1 MSIITIWWTRQ
12 MCSFKWI
19 LGPASLGRLLCA
31 MWTVLLLLVVWPRH
45 AAPQSLS
52 PEELLQEV
60 IPSADHRLSYG
71 SERLQFGELRLPKS
85 SGPHPV
91 AIIIHGG
98 CWVDRLPG
106 RDPRITS
113 FKPLRP
119 FAAALARV
127 GIATWNIEYRR
138 AGDPG
143 GGWPGSFQDLAR
155 ATDFLQTIAA
165 KYFLDLKRVISIG
178 HSAGGQLALWLPAR
192 TKLPTSSTLM
202 QKIRS
207 P

>member
-1 MSIITIWWTRQ
+1 VDSRASVVGSITLCNVDSSVAFGR
-12 MCSFKWI
+12 M
-19 LGPASLGRLLCA
+19 ASARGAAVVKSRRIAPRGHPLGRSQIVLRLREAPIRRIATAEVFRPPSRRDHYSRWLLGRSS
-31 MWTVLLLLVVWPRH
+31 PR
-45 AAPQSLS
+45 AR
-52 PEELLQEV
+52 
-60 IPSADHRLSYG
+60 SADY
-71 SERLQFGELRLPKS
+71 ELQT
-85 SGPHPV
+85 
-91 AIIIHGG
+91 AA
-98 CWVDRLPG
+98 
-106 RDPRITS
+106 
-113 FKPLRP
+113 P